1 MAEFSRENGLEPP
14 VTLSVGVVPVG
25 DDDLSYHDL
34 FARADK
40 MLYSVKRAG
49 RNGYRLYTP

>member
-1 MAEFSRENGLEPP
+1 M
-14 VTLSVGVVPVG
+14 TLSVGVVPVG
-25 DDDLSYHDL
+25 DDDLNYHDL